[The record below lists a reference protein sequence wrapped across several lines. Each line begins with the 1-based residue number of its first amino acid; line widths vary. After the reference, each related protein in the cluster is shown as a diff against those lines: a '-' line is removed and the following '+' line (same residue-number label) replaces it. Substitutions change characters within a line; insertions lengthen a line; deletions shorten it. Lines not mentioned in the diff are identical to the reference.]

1 MYNRYINIRKD
12 FGKMNEHANK
22 IMPILN
28 DLEFKTKEDKQLVLN
43 WVHKTF
49 FNQWKV
55 RDRIV
60 GFKKSYTEET

>member
-1 MYNRYINIRKD
+1 
-12 FGKMNEHANK
+12 MNEHANK

-49 FNQWKV
+49 FNQWK
-55 RDRIV
+55 R
-60 GFKKSYTEET
+60 KAE